1 MSVEV
6 SPEFDS
12 TTWLEPFCV
21 VSAFSP
27 HAWVPASSHNV
38 SEWQPV

>member
-27 HAWVPASSHNV
+27 HACMGSGFFPQC
-38 SEWQPV
+38 E